1 MTDDELLAEE
11 ANGLAAGLHTNSGR
25 AATKRIAEG
34 FTFVTV
40 AGDLTHLEAAAAA
53 HLAAVDRQR
62 G

>member
-1 MTDDELLAEE
+1 M
-11 ANGLAAGLHTNSGR
+11 AAGLHTRSGQE
-25 AATKRIAEG
+25 ATERIAEG